1 MERYLEFRID
11 EQTAEIK
18 IEAFLKKNAGLTKR
32 QISQAKFRLDGITKN
47 GIRCR
52 VTETAYP
59 GDVIRVCLE
68 EAQTASAHL
77 ENYNFKIGS
86 KTQAGLHCDKASI
99 PVSEASLSL
108 DIVYEDE
115 NVIFINKKTG
125 MLSQKSKE
133 NDLSLNEYVISYLVN
148 EGKLSIEDLK
158 TFKPSVCNRLDR
170 NTSGLIVAGK
180 SLQGLQDMSKMFK
193 ERTLHKYY
201 LAVVVGIINEPMK
214 ITGYL
219 KKNNKTNKVTITNK
233 TDGEYI
239 ETYYEPVK
247 VLDDVT
253 LLKVQLITGK
263 THQIRAHLSSINH
276 PIIGDY
282 KYGKKEINDIYKK
295 KYGIE
300 NQMLHSYQLTFETI
314 NGELGN
320 LSNKTFIAK
329 PPKEFAEITG
339 FRQ

>member
-1 MERYLEFRID
+1 MQQI
-11 EQTAEIK
+11 I
-18 IEAFLKKNAGLTKR
+18 IEKNQSGQRFDKFLFKYFKDATSGFIYKMLRKKNITLNNKKSDGKEKLKENDIVKIFMADET
-32 QISQAKFRLDGITKN
+32 IEKFR
-47 GIRCR
+47 
-52 VTETAYP
+52 
-59 GDVIRVCLE
+59 
-68 EAQTASAHL
+68 
-77 ENYNFKIGS
+77 
-86 KTQAGLHCDKASI
+86 GLFQI
-99 PVSEASLSL
+99 ELPEPINL

-133 NDLSLNEYVISYLVN
+133 NDVSLNEYVISYLVN

-201 LAVVVGIINEPMK
+201 LAVVVGAINEPMK

-233 TDGEYI
+233 TDGDYI

>member
-1 MERYLEFRID
+1 MQQI
-11 EQTAEIK
+11 I
-18 IEAFLKKNAGLTKR
+18 IEKNQSGQRFDKFLFKYFKDATSGFIYKMLRKKNITLNNKKSDGKENLKENDIVKIFMADET
-32 QISQAKFRLDGITKN
+32 IEKFR
-47 GIRCR
+47 
-52 VTETAYP
+52 
-59 GDVIRVCLE
+59 
-68 EAQTASAHL
+68 
-77 ENYNFKIGS
+77 
-86 KTQAGLHCDKASI
+86 GLFQI
-99 PVSEASLSL
+99 ELPEPINL
-108 DIVYEDE
+108 DIVYEDK

-133 NDLSLNEYVISYLVN
+133 NDVSLNEYVISYLVN

-201 LAVVVGIINEPMK
+201 LAVVVGAINEPMK

-233 TDGEYI
+233 TDGDYI

>member
-1 MERYLEFRID
+1 MQQI
-11 EQTAEIK
+11 I
-18 IEAFLKKNAGLTKR
+18 IEKNQSGQRFDKFLFKYFKDATSGFIYKMLRKKNITLNNKKSDGKEKLKENDIVKIFMADET
-32 QISQAKFRLDGITKN
+32 IEKFR
-47 GIRCR
+47 
-52 VTETAYP
+52 
-59 GDVIRVCLE
+59 
-68 EAQTASAHL
+68 
-77 ENYNFKIGS
+77 
-86 KTQAGLHCDKASI
+86 GLFQI
-99 PVSEASLSL
+99 ELPEPINL

-115 NVIFINKKTG
+115 NVIFINKRTG

-133 NDLSLNEYVISYLVN
+133 NDVSLNEYVISYLVN

-193 ERTLHKYY
+193 ERMLHKYY
-201 LAVVVGIINEPMK
+201 LAVVVGTINEPMK

-219 KKNNKTNKVTITNK
+219 KKNNKTNKVIITNK

-295 KYGIE
+295 KHGIE

-339 FRQ
+339 FRQKKE

>member
-1 MERYLEFRID
+1 MQQI
-11 EQTAEIK
+11 I
-18 IEAFLKKNAGLTKR
+18 IEKNQSGQRFDKFLFKYFKDATSGFIYKMLRKKNITLNNKKSDGKEKLKENDIVKIFMADET
-32 QISQAKFRLDGITKN
+32 IEKFR
-47 GIRCR
+47 
-52 VTETAYP
+52 
-59 GDVIRVCLE
+59 
-68 EAQTASAHL
+68 
-77 ENYNFKIGS
+77 
-86 KTQAGLHCDKASI
+86 GLFQI
-99 PVSEASLSL
+99 ELPEPINL

-133 NDLSLNEYVISYLVN
+133 NDVSLNEYVISYLVN

-201 LAVVVGIINEPMK
+201 LAVVVGAINEPMK

>member
-1 MERYLEFRID
+1 MQQI
-11 EQTAEIK
+11 I
-18 IEAFLKKNAGLTKR
+18 IEKNQSGQRFDKFLFKYFKDATSGFIYKMLRKKNITLNNKKSDGKEKLKENDIVKIFMADET
-32 QISQAKFRLDGITKN
+32 IEKFR
-47 GIRCR
+47 
-52 VTETAYP
+52 
-59 GDVIRVCLE
+59 
-68 EAQTASAHL
+68 
-77 ENYNFKIGS
+77 
-86 KTQAGLHCDKASI
+86 GLFQI
-99 PVSEASLSL
+99 ELPEPINL

>member
-1 MERYLEFRID
+1 MAD
-11 EQTAEIK
+11 ET
-18 IEAFLKKNAGLTKR
+18 IE
-32 QISQAKFRLDGITKN
+32 KFR
-47 GIRCR
+47 
-52 VTETAYP
+52 
-59 GDVIRVCLE
+59 
-68 EAQTASAHL
+68 
-77 ENYNFKIGS
+77 
-86 KTQAGLHCDKASI
+86 GLFQI
-99 PVSEASLSL
+99 ELPEPINL

-201 LAVVVGIINEPMK
+201 LAVVVGAINEPMK

-219 KKNNKTNKVTITNK
+219 KKNNNTNKVTITNK

>member
-1 MERYLEFRID
+1 MQQI
-11 EQTAEIK
+11 I
-18 IEAFLKKNAGLTKR
+18 IEKNQSGQRFDKFLFKYFKDATSGFIYKMLRKKNITLNNKKSDGKEKLKENDIVKIFMADET
-32 QISQAKFRLDGITKN
+32 IEKFR
-47 GIRCR
+47 
-52 VTETAYP
+52 
-59 GDVIRVCLE
+59 
-68 EAQTASAHL
+68 
-77 ENYNFKIGS
+77 
-86 KTQAGLHCDKASI
+86 GLFQIKLPEPI
-99 PVSEASLSL
+99 NL

-133 NDLSLNEYVISYLVN
+133 NDVSLNEYVISYLVN

-201 LAVVVGIINEPMK
+201 LAVVVGTINEPMK

-276 PIIGDY
+276 QIIGDY

>member
-1 MERYLEFRID
+1 MQQI
-11 EQTAEIK
+11 I
-18 IEAFLKKNAGLTKR
+18 IEKKQSGQRFDKFLFKYFKDATSGFIYKMLRKKNITLNNKKSDGKEKLKENDIVKIFMADET
-32 QISQAKFRLDGITKN
+32 IEKFR
-47 GIRCR
+47 
-52 VTETAYP
+52 
-59 GDVIRVCLE
+59 
-68 EAQTASAHL
+68 
-77 ENYNFKIGS
+77 
-86 KTQAGLHCDKASI
+86 GLFQIKLPEPI
-99 PVSEASLSL
+99 NL

-133 NDLSLNEYVISYLVN
+133 NDVSLNEYVISYLVN

-201 LAVVVGIINEPMK
+201 LAVVVGTINEPMK

-339 FRQ
+339 FRQKKE

>member
-1 MERYLEFRID
+1 MQQI
-11 EQTAEIK
+11 I
-18 IEAFLKKNAGLTKR
+18 IEKNQSGQRFDKFLFKYFKDATSGFIYKMLRKKNITLNNKKSDGKEKLKENDIVKIFMADET
-32 QISQAKFRLDGITKN
+32 IEKFR
-47 GIRCR
+47 
-52 VTETAYP
+52 
-59 GDVIRVCLE
+59 
-68 EAQTASAHL
+68 
-77 ENYNFKIGS
+77 
-86 KTQAGLHCDKASI
+86 GLFQI
-99 PVSEASLSL
+99 ELPEPINL

-201 LAVVVGIINEPMK
+201 LAVVVGAINEPMK

-219 KKNNKTNKVTITNK
+219 KKNNNTNKVTITNK

>member
-1 MERYLEFRID
+1 MQQI
-11 EQTAEIK
+11 I
-18 IEAFLKKNAGLTKR
+18 IEKNQSGQRFDKFLFKYFKDATFGFIYKMLRKKNITLNNKKSDGKEKLKENDIVKIFMADET
-32 QISQAKFRLDGITKN
+32 IEKFR
-47 GIRCR
+47 
-52 VTETAYP
+52 
-59 GDVIRVCLE
+59 
-68 EAQTASAHL
+68 
-77 ENYNFKIGS
+77 
-86 KTQAGLHCDKASI
+86 GLFQIKLPEPI
-99 PVSEASLSL
+99 NL

-133 NDLSLNEYVISYLVN
+133 NDVSLNEYVISYLVN

-193 ERTLHKYY
+193 ERMLHKYY
-201 LAVVVGIINEPMK
+201 LAVVVGTINEPMK

-276 PIIGDY
+276 QIIGDY

-339 FRQ
+339 FRQKKE

>member
-1 MERYLEFRID
+1 MQQI
-11 EQTAEIK
+11 I
-18 IEAFLKKNAGLTKR
+18 IEKNQSGQRFDKFLFKYFKDATSGFIYKMLRKKNITLNNKKSDGKEKLKENDIVKIFMADET
-32 QISQAKFRLDGITKN
+32 IEKFR
-47 GIRCR
+47 
-52 VTETAYP
+52 
-59 GDVIRVCLE
+59 
-68 EAQTASAHL
+68 
-77 ENYNFKIGS
+77 
-86 KTQAGLHCDKASI
+86 GLFQI
-99 PVSEASLSL
+99 ELPEPINL
-108 DIVYEDE
+108 DIVYEDV
-115 NVIFINKKTG
+115 NVIFINKKIG

-133 NDLSLNEYVISYLVN
+133 NDVSLNEYVISYLVN

-201 LAVVVGIINEPMK
+201 LAVVVGAINEPMK